1 MTIIEK
7 IFASGHENILCTHN
21 TTIEITKDIKM
32 TKKGDCIVAVNA
44 SKACFDLTPDL
55 RNQIQSGKKLKIIIR
70 VEDIQDYFYG
80 FGNKELRLLDR
91 KDIVFRKTDFICDRT
106 ILINCS
112 KSSKELDRELIDLL
126 KNPEKKLSIIFEVND

>member
-55 RNQIQSGKKLKIIIR
+55 KNQIQSGKKLKIIIR